1 MVQLI
6 ALLQAPQDFHTG
18 VGARLLDQ
26 HLLEAALQGRILF
39 HRAAVILRGG
49 GTNATQIAPGQ
60 SRLEHAAGISSG
72 TLAVHHGV
80 EFIDKQHHTGLG
92 FPHLLQ
98 HPPQALLKL
107 AAKFCPCHQSSQ
119 IQGHQPQTLEGIGH
133 FAGHHALG
141 QQLSHCRFAH
151 ARLADQHRIVF
162 AAARE
167 HLNQLANLLVTTHHG
182 IKLPGPGRGGE
193 IAAIDAQRS
202 VLIGHGFQTERFR
215 FRLAGGRPRRPPGS
229 HWAGS
234 WALLRWIGG

>member
-1 MVQLI
+1 MVQLV

-141 QQLSHCRFAH
+141 QQLGHGRFAH
-151 ARLADQHRIVF
+151 ARLADQHRIVL
-162 AAARE
+162 AAAGE
-167 HLNQLANLLVTTHHG
+167 HLNQQANLLVTTHHG
-182 IKLPGPGRGGE
+182 IELPGPGRGGE
-193 IAAIDAQRS
+193 IAAIGAQRT
-202 VLIGHGFQTERFR
+202 LWIGLGFQTERFR
-215 FRLAGGRPRRPPGS
+215 LRLAGGRPRRAPGS
-229 HWAGS
+229 RWVGRL
-234 WALLRWIGG
+234 ALR